1 MMLKIQFLVSKTT
14 CHTGG
19 GKHEGVQKTV
29 RACLGISGMKGNEGY

>member
-14 CHTGG
+14 CHTG